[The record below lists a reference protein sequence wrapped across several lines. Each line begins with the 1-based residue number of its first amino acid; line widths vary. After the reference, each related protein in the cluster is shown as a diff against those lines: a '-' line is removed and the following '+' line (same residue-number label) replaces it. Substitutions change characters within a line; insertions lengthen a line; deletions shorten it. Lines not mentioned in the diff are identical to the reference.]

1 MRGDI
6 DIKHLAWLSRISL
19 DDEEAKELK
28 ERIAKARRLID
39 TLLEAE
45 LEGVE
50 PLYHAVDKEGL
61 LRPDNPSRG
70 LDREDALLN
79 AAKTEKEFI
88 VAPRTVE
95 EE

>member
-1 MRGDI
+1 MNEGI
-6 DIKHLAWLSRISL
+6 DVKSLAWLSRISL
-19 DDEEAKELK
+19 RDEEAEELMK
-28 ERIAKARRLID
+28 RIMKARKLID
-39 TLLEAE
+39 VLLGAR

-61 LRPDNPSRG
+61 LRPDRPSRG
-70 LDREDALLN
+70 LGIDAALLN
-79 AAKTEKEFI
+79 AAKREKGFI